1 MQISSS
7 TALVTGANRGL
18 GLHFA
23 QQLRDRGATVYAAA
37 RNPEQISYPG
47 VVPVRIDVTDQTTI
61 DAALAEIGPVS
72 ILVNNAGSATGAGL
86 LTGDPAR
93 IRTEMDT
100 HFYGSLAMIRTFA
113 PAMAGMPESA
123 ILNVLSVLSWLTI
136 PEVGAYCA
144 AKSAAWSMTNAVR
157 LELAPQGTRVTAL
170 HVGYIDT
177 DMSRRVDVPKQDPAD
192 VARLAIE
199 GIERGD
205 HEVLADELSGHV
217 RQGLAGGGDALDPQL
232 ASPAAP

>member
-37 RNPEQISYPG
+37 SNPEQISYPG

-61 DAALAEIGPVS
+61 DAALAEIGPVA

-93 IRTEMDT
+93 
-100 HFYGSLAMIRTFA
+100 IRTFA

-136 PEVGAYCA
+136 PEIGAYCA

-177 DMSRRVDVPKQDPAD
+177 DMSRRLDVPKQDPAD

-217 RQGLAGGGDALDPQL
+217 RQGLAGGVSALYPQL
-232 ASPAAP
+232 AAPAAP

>member
-18 GLHFA
+18 GLQFA

-37 RNPEQISYPG
+37 RNPDQISYPG
-47 VVPVRIDVTDQTTI
+47 VVPVRIDVTDQATI
-61 DAALAEIGPVS
+61 DAAFAEIGPVS

-157 LELAPQGTRVTAL
+157 LELAAQGTRVTAL
-170 HVGYIDT
+170 HVGYMDT
-177 DMSRRVDVPKQDPAD
+177 DMASGLDVPKADPAD
-192 VARLAIE
+192 IALQAID

-205 HEVLADELSGHV
+205 HEVLADDLSGHV
-217 RQGLAGGGDALDPQL
+217 RSGLAGGVAALYPQL
-232 ASPAAP
+232 VARVAS